1 MPPAAFRA
9 CGAIETT
16 VARQVLSA
24 LVGGGVGGSGG
35 AGGEL
40 MILLSR
46 IAEQDRKLEEQA
58 AAHARLEASLASTCS
73 TSVPPSLVWIIQG
86 CRQLEARVVALEQQE
101 RQVGRCGSSSRSGS
115 SRSGWSGWSGRSG
128 TWRWRR
134 GLRRWRSVSRQVSR
148 RSWRWRPL

>member
-16 VARQVLSA
+16 VARQALSA

-86 CRQLEARVVALEQQE
+86 CRQPEARVVALEQQE
-101 RQVGRCGSSSRSGS
+101 RQARQQQQERQQQE
-115 SRSGWSGWSGRSG
+115 RLERQERQERNMALAARL
-128 TWRWRR
+128 TALEERLEA
-134 GLRRWRSVSRQVSR
+134 GLATLLEVATA
-148 RSWRWRPL
+148 PE

>member
-1 MPPAAFRA
+1 MQPAAFRA

-58 AAHARLEASLASTCS
+58 AALEEQAAALE
-73 TSVPPSLVWIIQG
+73 WILQG
-86 CRQLEARVVALEQQE
+86 CRQLYARVVALEQQE
-101 RQVGRCGSSSRSGS
+101 RQVAGGQVRQQQQERQQQE
-115 SRSGWSGWSGRSG
+115 RLERQERQERNMALAARL
-128 TWRWRR
+128 TALEERLEA
-134 GLRRWRSVSRQVSR
+134 GLATLLEVATAVS
-148 RSWRWRPL
+148 L